1 MEALVGAI
9 GNYLIRLVMFTAVA
23 AVGIAVGIRLRKNK
37 NRKDEQ
43 EAAEKAK

>member
-1 MEALVGAI
+1 MGALGGAI

-43 EAAEKAK
+43 ETAEKAE